1 MRVQKT
7 STTNLVRATDSGQFY
22 LRAKIHGKL
31 VWRSLETD
39 VLTVAK
45 LRLPDKLAEVRK
57 MLPRAPETSGKMTF
71 ADAAALYRNEVL
83 ANPRLKKT
91 SQEFRLRPEATFK
104 RTWPELFDLELRRI
118 TPKKCAE
125 WQTQFE
131 SGKWAYTPT
140 RAKTAVPGNSPTV
153 INSCI
158 AYLRHV
164 FEFGVTAGLL
174 ASNPAAKLQRKR
186 PSKKSLLL
194 PNKKQFAEIV
204 AEIRKVPRWGLEA
217 SELVQGLAYS
227 GMRLREATSLVWQ
240 HLDFER
246 GVISVRGTKTKSS
259 ARAVPM
265 TSAFR
270 ALAEGM
276 MKSRTPAPV
285 DRVFLVSGATTSL
298 AAACARVGVHKMT
311 HHDLRHLFATTC
323 IESNVDVATVA
334 GWLGHS
340 DGGALAMRVYGHR
353 RPAHM
358 ADAVA
363 KVNF

>member
-1 MRVQKT
+1 
-7 STTNLVRATDSGQFY
+7 
-22 LRAKIHGKL
+22 
-31 VWRSLETD
+31 
-39 VLTVAK
+39 VAK
-45 LRLPDKLAEVRK
+45 LRLPGELAEVRK
-57 MLPRAPETSGKMTF
+57 MLPRVAGTNGKMTF
-71 ADAAALYRNEVL
+71 ADAAALYRKEVL
-83 ANPRLKKT
+83 ENPRLKKS

-104 RTWPELFDLELRRI
+104 RTWPDLFDLELRRI

-131 SGKWAYTPT
+131 SGKWAYTPN

-153 INSCI
+153 INSCLS
-158 AYLRHV
+158 YLRRV
-164 FEFGVTAGLL
+164 LEFGVAAGLL

-186 PSKKSLLL
+186 PNRKALLL

-204 AEIRKVPRWGLEA
+204 AEIRKVPRWGQEA

-227 GMRLREATSLVWQ
+227 GMRLGEATALIWQ
-240 HLDFER
+240 DLDFER
-246 GVISVRGTKTKSS
+246 GAISVRGTKTASS
-259 ARAVPM
+259 ARSVPM

-270 ALAEGM
+270 VLAENM
-276 MKSRTPAPV
+276 LKCRTPAPV
-285 DRVFLVSGATTSL
+285 DRVFRVSEATTSL
-298 AAACARVGVHKMT
+298 AAACARVGVKKMT

-363 KVNF
+363 KVKF